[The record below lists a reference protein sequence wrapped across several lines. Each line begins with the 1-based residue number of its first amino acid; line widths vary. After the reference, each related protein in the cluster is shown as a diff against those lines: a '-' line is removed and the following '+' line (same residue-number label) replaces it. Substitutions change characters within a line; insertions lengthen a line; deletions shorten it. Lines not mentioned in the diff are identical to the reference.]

1 MRQPVLGLAFGLQTL
16 AAEKSI
22 AYFMISFD
30 LILAF
35 MLALVTWGM
44 VTLARALRALA
55 VAVGE
60 QTDVVTQLAR
70 HLGEA
75 TLTTDKQDSL
85 P

>member
-44 VTLARALRALA
+44 VTLARALRGLA
-55 VAVGE
+55 AAMGE
-60 QTDVVTQLAR
+60 QTDVLTQLAR
-70 HLGEA
+70 QLDEA
-75 TLTTDKQDSL
+75 TFTTEESNIL
-85 P
+85 S